1 MREAMEVPAKVG
13 SRRDPSRVP
22 QERVWSQRGGSDL
35 SMLRTAWRRQWRVG
49 ILAFLLVLLPTLV
62 WIALAPPLYVASLE
76 LLVKPGRFES
86 SPRQTVADAMLEA
99 DIGSEVGIL
108 QSRGVLEKVAL
119 QSRLVDREEQGSPEE
134 RLARAVRHLED
145 ELKIEQLPRTSVIG
159 VRYTNRDPKLA
170 GRVLDTLASAYLEKR
185 SSLYRN
191 PRSVEFF
198 DAQVTKFSEALQAAR
213 AKLNEFK
220 ERRGI
225 SLLNVQKE
233 VNLRR
238 IDDLQAEIGRLE
250 AEVRGRSQAVTLLDE
265 KRSHSPARSFE
276 EDFVRESA
284 AFVNVKARREELR
297 GTLTRLQERQQ
308 LLEEATPQLERLER
322 DVDIAEKNVALY
334 RGRMEEERVEDA
346 LDRERILRVALVDP
360 AVAPPLPVDRHVPV
374 MLVIAF
380 VAALSAGVGAAVIA
394 DRHSRMEV
402 NPEVAAPSP
411 GTLASARLEAS
422 AEAQRSVSS

>member
-1 MREAMEVPAKVG
+1 MEVPAKVG
-13 SRRDPSRVP
+13 PRRDPSRVP
-22 QERVWSQRGGSDL
+22 QERVWSQQGGSDL

-86 SPRQTVADAMLEA
+86 SPRPAVADAMLEA
-99 DIGSEVGIL
+99 EIGSEVGIL

-119 QSRLVDREEQGSPEE
+119 ESRLVDREEQGSPEE

-145 ELKIEQLPRTSVIG
+145 ELKIEQLPRTSVIT
-159 VRYTNRDPKLA
+159 VRYTDRDPKLA

-322 DVDIAEKNVALY
+322 DVDIAEKNLALY

-346 LDRERILRVALVDP
+346 LDRERIIKVALVDP
-360 AVAPPLPVDRHVPV
+360 VVAPPLPVDRHLPV

-394 DRHSRMEV
+394 DRH
-402 NPEVAAPSP
+402 AAAEPIAEGGTPSP
-411 GTLASARLEAS
+411 IASARLEAS
-422 AEAQRSVSS
+422 AEAQRTASS

>member
-1 MREAMEVPAKVG
+1 MDVPAKVG

-22 QERVWSQRGGSDL
+22 QERVWNQRGGSDL
-35 SMLRTAWRRQWRVG
+35 AMLRTACQRQWRVG

-62 WIALAPPLYVASLE
+62 WIILAPPLYVASLQ

-86 SPRQTVADAMLEA
+86 SPKPAAADATLEA
-99 DIGSEVGIL
+99 ELGSEVGIL

-119 QSRLVDREEQGSPEE
+119 ESHLVDRQEQGSPEE

-145 ELKIEQLPRTSVIG
+145 ELKIEQLPRTNVIT
-159 VRYTNRDPKLA
+159 VRYTDRDPKLA

-198 DAQVTKFSEALQAAR
+198 DAQVAKFSAALQDAR

-250 AEVRGRSQAVTLLDE
+250 AEVRGRSQSVTLLDQ
-265 KRSHSPARSFE
+265 KRSRSPARSIE
-276 EDFVRESA
+276 EDFVRETA
-284 AFVNVKARREELR
+284 AFVSVKARREELR

-308 LLEEATPQLERLER
+308 VLEEATPQLERLER
-322 DVDIAEKNVALY
+322 DVDIAEKNLALY

-360 AVAPPLPVDRHVPV
+360 VVAPPLPVDRHLPV

-394 DRHSRMEV
+394 DHHAPAETI
-402 NPEVAAPSP
+402 EEAGAPSP
-411 GTLASARLEAS
+411 IASARLEAS
-422 AEAQRSVSS
+422 AEAPRSASS

>member
-1 MREAMEVPAKVG
+1 MEVPTKVR
-13 SRRDPSRVP
+13 SRRDPSPVP
-22 QERVWSQRGGSDL
+22 QEGVWRRQRGESDL
-35 SMLRTAWRRQWRVG
+35 SMLRTACQRQWRVG
-49 ILAFLLVLLPTLV
+49 ILAFLFVLLPTLV
-62 WIALAPPLYVASLE
+62 WIVLAPPLYVARLQ

-86 SPRQTVADAMLEA
+86 SPRPAAAEVMLEA
-99 DIGSEVGIL
+99 ELGSEVGIL

-119 QSRLVDREEQGSPEE
+119 ESHLVDREEQGSPEE

-145 ELKIEQLPRTSVIG
+145 ELKIEQLPRTNVIA
-159 VRYTNRDPKLA
+159 VRYTDRDPKLA

-198 DAQVTKFSEALQAAR
+198 DAQVTKFSEALRDAR
-213 AKLNEFK
+213 AALSQFK

-238 IDDLQAEIGRLE
+238 IDELQAEVKRLD
-250 AEVRGRSQAVTLLDE
+250 AEERSHSQVVALLDQ
-265 KRSHSPARSFE
+265 KRSRSPARSIE
-276 EDFVRESA
+276 EEFVREQA
-284 AFVNVKARREELR
+284 DLVGVKARRDELR

-308 LLEEATPQLERLER
+308 VLEEATPQFERLER
-322 DVDIAEKNVALY
+322 DVDIAEKNLALY

-346 LDRERILRVALVDP
+346 LDHERILRVTLVDP
-360 AVAPPLPVDRHVPV
+360 VVTPPLPVDRHVPV

-380 VAALSAGVGAAVIA
+380 VAALSAGVGLAVIV
-394 DRHSRMEV
+394 DRRSPMELI
-402 NPEVAAPSP
+402 PEVSAPSP
-411 GTLASARLEAS
+411 GTIASTRIEAP
-422 AEAQRSVSS
+422 AETQRSVSG

>member
-1 MREAMEVPAKVG
+1 
-13 SRRDPSRVP
+13 
-22 QERVWSQRGGSDL
+22 
-35 SMLRTAWRRQWRVG
+35 MLGTACRRQWRVG

-86 SPRQTVADAMLEA
+86 SPRPAVADAMLEA
-99 DIGSEVGIL
+99 EIGSEVGIL

-119 QSRLVDREEQGSPEE
+119 ESRLVDREEQGSPEE
-134 RLARAVRHLED
+134 RMARAVRRLED
-145 ELKIEQLPRTSVIG
+145 ELKIEQLPRTSVIA
-159 VRYTNRDPKLA
+159 VRYSDRDPKLA

-213 AKLNEFK
+213 TKLNEFK

-250 AEVRGRSQAVTLLDE
+250 AEVRGRSQTVTLLDE

-297 GTLTRLQERQQ
+297 GTLTHLQERQQ

-346 LDRERILRVALVDP
+346 LDHERILRVALVDP
-360 AVAPPLPVDRHVPV
+360 AVAPPLPMDRHVPV

-380 VAALSAGVGAAVIA
+380 VAALSAGVGAAVMA
-394 DRHSRMEV
+394 DRHAP
-402 NPEVAAPSP
+402 PEPITEAGVPSP
-411 GTLASARLEAS
+411 GTIASARLEAS

>member
-1 MREAMEVPAKVG
+1 
-13 SRRDPSRVP
+13 
-22 QERVWSQRGGSDL
+22 
-35 SMLRTAWRRQWRVG
+35 
-49 ILAFLLVLLPTLV
+49 
-62 WIALAPPLYVASLE
+62 
-76 LLVKPGRFES
+76 
-86 SPRQTVADAMLEA
+86 
-99 DIGSEVGIL
+99 
-108 QSRGVLEKVAL
+108 VLEKVAL
-119 QSRLVDREEQGSPEE
+119 QSSLVDREELGSPEE

-145 ELKIEQLPRTSVIG
+145 ELKIEQLPRTSVIT
-159 VRYTNRDPKLA
+159 VSYSDRDPKLA
-170 GRVLDTLASAYLEKR
+170 GKVLDTLASAYLEKR

-276 EDFVRESA
+276 EDFVREAA

-322 DVDIAEKNVALY
+322 DVDIAEKNLALY
-334 RGRMEEERVEDA
+334 RGRLEEERVEDA
-346 LDRERILRVALVDP
+346 LDRERILRVTLVDP

-394 DRHSRMEV
+394 DRHSHMEV